1 MRCASYCNSYYFLES
16 AESDAT
22 PITISFLMPKLRW
35 LLLLSQIPA
44 TASSA
49 RVALWRRLRAA
60 GATSVEH
67 GAWMLPATEPHQ
79 TLLNELA
86 QTVQAQGGSASLFE
100 ATAVSDDNEMIE
112 RFAND
117 RQREYQEFGTRA
129 QGLLD
134 EVAKEIAA
142 QKFTFAELEEV
153 EDDLKKLEVWLCK
166 ISARDFFAG
175 YALTAAQEQLGACAR
190 AVENFAANV
199 YEADGIAGRD

>member
-1 MRCASYCNSYYFLES
+1 
-16 AESDAT
+16 
-22 PITISFLMPKLRW
+22 
-35 LLLLSQIPA
+35 
-44 TASSA
+44 
-49 RVALWRRLRAA
+49 
-60 GATSVEH
+60 
-67 GAWMLPATEPHQ
+67 MLPATEPHQ

-175 YALTAAQEQLGACAR
+175 YALAAAQEQLGACAR

>member
-1 MRCASYCNSYYFLES
+1 M
-16 AESDAT
+16 T
-22 PITISFLMPKLRW
+22 KLKW

-44 TASSA
+44 SASSA

-67 GAWMLPATEPHQ
+67 GAWMLPATEAHH
-79 TLLNELA
+79 TLLNELSA
-86 QTVQAQGGSASLFE
+86 TVQSQGGSASLFE
-100 ATAVSDDNEMIE
+100 AIAVADDMEMIA

-117 RQREYQEFGTRA
+117 RQREYQEFATRA

-142 QKFTFAELEEV
+142 AKFTFAELEEV
-153 EDDLKKLEVWLCK
+153 EDDLKKLEVWLGK
-166 ISARDFFAG
+166 IAARDFFAG
-175 YALTAAQEQLGACAR
+175 DARTTAQHQLSACAH

-199 YEADGIAGRD
+199 YAADGIDE

>member
-1 MRCASYCNSYYFLES
+1 MSRL
-16 AESDAT
+16 
-22 PITISFLMPKLRW
+22 KW
-35 LLLLSQIPA
+35 LLLLTQIPA
-44 TASSA
+44 SASSA
-49 RVALWRRLRAA
+49 RVALWRRLKAA

-67 GAWMLPATEPHQ
+67 GAWMLPASEAHQ

-86 QTVQAQGGSASLFE
+86 QTTQAQGGSASLFE
-100 ATAVSDDNEMIE
+100 ATAVADDNDMIA
-112 RFAND
+112 RFVSD
-117 RQREYQEFGTRA
+117 RKREYQEFATRA

-153 EDDLKKLEVWLCK
+153 EDDLKKLEVWLRK

-175 YALTAAQEQLGACAR
+175 NALTGAQEQLGACAR

-199 YEADGIAGRD
+199 YEADGVAGKD

>member
-1 MRCASYCNSYYFLES
+1 M
-16 AESDAT
+16 T
-22 PITISFLMPKLRW
+22 KLKW

-67 GAWMLPATEPHQ
+67 GAWMLPATEAHH

-86 QTVQAQGGSASLFE
+86 QTVQSQGGSASLFE
-100 ATAVSDDNEMIE
+100 ATAVADDKEMIA

-117 RQREYQEFGTRA
+117 RQREYQEFATRA

-134 EVAKEIAA
+134 EVAKEIAGK
-142 QKFTFAELEEV
+142 KFTFAELEEV
-153 EDDLKKLEVWLCK
+153 EDDLKKLEAWLAK

-175 YALTAAQEQLGACAR
+175 AARATAQEKLEACAH

-199 YEADGIAGRD
+199 YAADGIDE